1 MTEDS
6 IDEVPKWIVSVDR
19 RLILV
24 EYLKTNKIA
33 KASDIAQKTNRSV
46 QNISRALK
54 EFESRGLLECLTP
67 EKSTWKRYVLTDSGR
82 QVLEK
87 MDGKYF

>member
-19 RLILV
+19 RLILD

-82 QVLEK
+82 QVLKK

>member
-24 EYLKTNKIA
+24 EYLKNHKIA

-67 EKSTWKRYVLTDSGR
+67 GKSTWKRYVLTDSGR

>member
-82 QVLEK
+82 QVLKK